1 MNRSCFLPLTLLLAI
16 FLLNSTA
23 NAQNTGSL
31 TLGKD
36 LSLTVGGFLR
46 TDFLMDSRQTSEAA
60 EGLFTFYPLAPS
72 YDAAV
77 KDINANGKVGYAALA
92 SRLTT
97 RFFGPQFIGAATQA
111 YIEFDFTS
119 VLSGTSGV
127 RLRQAYMQLDWEKTR
142 LLVGQAWHPL
152 SSNLTPTVIGLNT
165 GAPFWAFNRSPQLRL
180 EHRAGN
186 FLFTL
191 AHVYQADYASP
202 GPLAAVKSSEYQRN
216 TLLPEMTLSVRYGK
230 NFQIGLAGETKT
242 IQPRNF
248 TTGAGNLKYKTST
261 KLTTFSGQGWI
272 SYTRDKFQLKAESL
286 YGQNMYESFMFGGYG
301 IHATDP
307 TTGRE
312 RYTPTQH
319 LSNWINI
326 TYGKRWRAGLFAGYI
341 RNLGTTRTVPAGASG
356 FFGREPGMKQMTRF
370 APHILHTLNQFQF
383 GAEAEISTA
392 WFGEVVPGT
401 RGTITNEHAVTNA
414 RFQLTL
420 SFNF

>member
-72 YDAAV
+72 YDAAG

-261 KLTTFSGQGWI
+261 KLTTFSG
-272 SYTRDKFQLKAESL
+272 RDGFPTPATNFSSKPNPSTDRTCTNPSCSAGMVFTQRTHNRTGTLHPHPTPFQLDQHHLREALEGRTVCRIHPQSGN
-286 YGQNMYESFMFGGYG
+286 YQDRPRRSFR
-301 IHATDP
+301 IL
-307 TTGRE
+307 RE
-312 RYTPTQH
+312 RARHEANDPVCPAHPAHPQ
-319 LSNWINI
+319 S
-326 TYGKRWRAGLFAGYI
+326 
-341 RNLGTTRTVPAGASG
+341 VPV
-356 FFGREPGMKQMTRF
+356 RR
-370 APHILHTLNQFQF
+370 
-383 GAEAEISTA
+383 
-392 WFGEVVPGT
+392 
-401 RGTITNEHAVTNA
+401 RG
-414 RFQLTL
+414 
-420 SFNF
+420 